1 MTLTS
6 KTLAALVA
14 AILFG
19 GIFFSS
25 AMGWWQ
31 TESTKEAAKIT
42 SGEYAGQAN
51 PADIRGSYTLGD
63 VDKNFAVPA
72 AVLAEAFGVTD
83 SNPAAF
89 AVKGLEG
96 MYANSGQEVGTA
108 SVRLFV
114 ALYKGM
120 PYDLSTDIYLP
131 ESAATLLRARN
142 LTGEQAAYL
151 AKHTVPNLGA
161 APASAPQT
169 TPQPQATQVP
179 SAQST
184 PQATK
189 APSAQSTPQ
198 ATKAP
203 SAQSTPKSE
212 TPGGTPGT
220 SSTDRVIKGVTT
232 FADVLGWG
240 VPKATIDKVLG
251 VPMPVAPGMKV
262 KDYCTEKGLNFETVR
277 PALQAEVDKVK

>member
-42 SGEYAGQAN
+42 SGEFAGQAN
-51 PADIRGSYTLGD
+51 PADIRGSYTFGD
-63 VDKNFAVPA
+63 VEKNFAVPA
-72 AVLAEAFGVTD
+72 TVLAEAFGIKD
-83 SNPAAF
+83 NNPAAF
-89 AVKGLEG
+89 AVKGLEE
-96 MYANSGQEVGTA
+96 MYSTNGQEVGTA

-114 ALYKGM
+114 AFYKGM

-131 ESAATLLRARN
+131 ESAAAMLRARN
-142 LTGEQAAYL
+142 LSSEQSAYL
-151 AKHTVPNLGA
+151 ATHTVPNLGA
-161 APASAPQT
+161 APATSAPQT
-169 TPQPQATQVP
+169 TPQATQ
-179 SAQST
+179 
-184 PQATK
+184 

-203 SAQSTPKSE
+203 SAQSTPKAE
-212 TPGGTPGT
+212 TPSA
-220 SSTDRVIKGVTT
+220 SSTDRVVKGVTT
-232 FADVLGWG
+232 FADVVGWG
-240 VPKATIDKVLG
+240 VSQAAIEKVLG
-251 VPMPVAPGMKV
+251 MPMPAAPGMKV
-262 KDYCTEKGLNFETVR
+262 KDYCTEKGLNFETIR

>member
-6 KTLAALVA
+6 KPLAALVVA
-14 AILFG
+14 LLFG

-42 SGEYAGQAN
+42 SGEFAGRAN
-51 PADIRGSYTLGD
+51 PADIRGSYTFGD
-63 VDKNFAVPA
+63 VEKNFGISPA
-72 AVLAEAFGVTD
+72 ALAEAFGIKD

-96 MYANSGQEVGTA
+96 MYANSGQKVGTA

-131 ESAATLLRARN
+131 ESAVEMLRARN
-142 LTGEQAAYL
+142 LTSEQTAYL

-161 APASAPQT
+161 APVTSVPGAPQAT
-169 TPQPQATQVP
+169 PQATQ
-179 SAQST
+179 
-184 PQATK
+184 
-189 APSAQSTPQ
+189 
-198 ATKAP
+198 AP
-203 SAQSTPKSE
+203 SAQSTPKAE
-212 TPGGTPGT
+212 APGA
-220 SSTDRVIKGVTT
+220 SSTDRVVKGVTT
-232 FADVLGWG
+232 FADVLSWG
-240 VPKATIDKVLG
+240 VSQATIEKVLG
-251 VPMPVAPGMKV
+251 MPMPAAPGMKV
-262 KDYCTEKGLNFETVR
+262 KDYCTETGLNFETIR
-277 PALQAEVDKVK
+277 PALQAEMDKVK